1 MKSIPDTEK
10 VEAAIREAN
19 ERLRG
24 ARVGLTVWRKDNT
37 LYLRGMMP
45 DPKDPTRKK
54 RRNLSTGL
62 KANLRA
68 VRVAEAKAHEAAGD
82 IAYAH
87 TPKFVQEREQLKP
100 IGYYRDTFESAYR
113 KTRGKDFNPDTWRRE
128 YANPLAKLPE
138 NEVPTA
144 ALLIAA
150 IERESERE
158 TRKRVRYC
166 NAYAKFARHC
176 GFEIDVKELRK
187 GYDSSG
193 TPRELP
199 STEVVFEW
207 YERMRG
213 SGRQDCKAWSDAL
226 MLQFVFGLR
235 NHEIFHLDLAGFVEG
250 HGLRV
255 LGGKT
260 GDRIAY
266 GLYVEWIDRF
276 DLHQA
281 TVPVWGGRGRNE
293 DLGHWVHQRYV
304 RDFKVPFLP
313 YDLRHCYAVRCI
325 QAGIQD
331 AIAARSMGHSVDV
344 HRKTYQ
350 RWISERD
357 VGGAFARASQE
368 GVGSGG

>member
-19 ERLRG
+19 ERLKG
-24 ARVGLTVWRKDNT
+24 ARVGLTLWRKDNT

-62 KANLRA
+62 KANIRA
-68 VRVAEAKAHEAAGD
+68 VKVAEAKAHEAAGD

-100 IGYYRDTFESAYR
+100 IGYYRDTFERDYR
-113 KTRGKDFNPDTWRRE
+113 QKRGKDFNPDTWRRE

-166 NAYAKFARHC
+166 NAYAKFAKHC

-207 YERMRG
+207 YERIRG
-213 SGRQDCKAWSDAL
+213 SGAAGLQGVVGCVDAA
-226 MLQFVFGLR
+226 
-235 NHEIFHLDLAGFVEG
+235 I
-250 HGLRV
+250 RV
-255 LGGKT
+255 
-260 GDRIAY
+260 
-266 GLYVEWIDRF
+266 W
-276 DLHQA
+276 A
-281 TVPVWGGRGRNE
+281 T
-293 DLGHWVHQRYV
+293 QS
-304 RDFKVPFLP
+304 RDFSPGP
-313 YDLRHCYAVRCI
+313 GRVR
-325 QAGIQD
+325 
-331 AIAARSMGHSVDV
+331 
-344 HRKTYQ
+344 
-350 RWISERD
+350 
-357 VGGAFARASQE
+357 GGAWAAGAGGQDGRSHCLRPLC
-368 GVGSGG
+368 GVDRPI